1 MAARMS
7 LEELKREYIG
17 KLYGYLTIEDV
28 YRDDDHCK
36 WMFRCKCV
44 CGNQINLQLNKVTS
58 GRAKSCGC
66 YKKSKEFANK
76 RRDWCT
82 KNADK
87 IRVDRSAYLDKL
99 KSENI
104 GKVYNSIEIVDI
116 SLAFNE
122 NGRIIYTLAHCRCK
136 CGTIFTTRLAYVKS
150 GHTKSCGCYSHSEE
164 HSAAL
169 SKLWMAN
176 PDKVKERS
184 NKHSKWYKNN
194 PDKAIEQGKRHSQW
208 YKDNP
213 DKVKEKSKKYKQWC
227 KDNIDKLIEQGKAHS
242 QYFKD
247 NPDILRI
254 SANKISQ
261 WYKDRRGGNDLT
273 KLVEVTHYSCIDS
286 LLNGDIKCTDSIK
299 TKCPICGNYDEHLLS
314 SVWSYTK
321 NDFSHDTLPMCRS
334 CRCLFVISRYE
345 QEIANIIS
353 TFYNGE
359 CIRNNRTILTGKEL
373 DLYYPE
379 KKIAIEFNGDYWH
392 SDEFKDSNYHYNK
405 YKQCKD
411 LGITLVSIF
420 EYDWNSRKEIIINY
434 LKDLFTDKIN
444 NLSFNE
450 SHTYM
455 NNNYPSPLLDV
466 DDIVELNH
474 YTLKN
479 NAKVYTCG
487 FSKLIRS

>member
-17 KLYGYLTIEDV
+17 KIYGYLTIEDV

-44 CGNQINLQLNKVTS
+44 CGNKINLQLNKVTS

-104 GKVYNSIEIVDI
+104 GKAYNSIEIVDI

-122 NGRIIYTLAHCRCK
+122 NGRILYTLAHCRCK

-169 SKLWMAN
+169 SKHWIAN
-176 PDKVKERS
+176 PNKVKERS

-194 PDKAIEQGKRHSQW
+194 PDKAIEQGKRHSQ
-208 YKDNP
+208 
-213 DKVKEKSKKYKQWC
+213 
-227 KDNIDKLIEQGKAHS
+227 
-242 QYFKD
+242 YFKD

-261 WYKDRRGGNDLT
+261 WYKYRRGGNDLT

-345 QEIANIIS
+345 PGFNLYTPLYGVSSGTMFGIS
-353 TFYNGE
+353 PG
-359 CIRNNRTILTGKEL
+359 
-373 DLYYPE
+373 
-379 KKIAIEFNGDYWH
+379 A
-392 SDEFKDSNYHYNK
+392 
-405 YKQCKD
+405 
-411 LGITLVSIF
+411 V
-420 EYDWNSRKEIIINY
+420 RK
-434 LKDLFTDKIN
+434 
-444 NLSFNE
+444 SF
-450 SHTYM
+450 
-455 NNNYPSPLLDV
+455 
-466 DDIVELNH
+466 I
-474 YTLKN
+474 
-479 NAKVYTCG
+479 
-487 FSKLIRS
+487 